1 MEKGPD
7 FIQQTECEQPIK
19 TDCKSKSI
27 SDCIDVNRYS
37 SYTKLMHITAS
48 LMRVSFD
55 FSKSA
60 KPSLGNA
67 LNVLNDDSIKQART
81 LWIQEAQARLNDQ
94 IEKESYK
101 RLNLREGEDG
111 ITVVRG
117 RTGKWIEIN

>member
-1 MEKGPD
+1 
-7 FIQQTECEQPIK
+7 
-19 TDCKSKSI
+19 
-27 SDCIDVNRYS
+27 
-37 SYTKLMHITAS
+37 
-48 LMRVSFD
+48 MRVSFD